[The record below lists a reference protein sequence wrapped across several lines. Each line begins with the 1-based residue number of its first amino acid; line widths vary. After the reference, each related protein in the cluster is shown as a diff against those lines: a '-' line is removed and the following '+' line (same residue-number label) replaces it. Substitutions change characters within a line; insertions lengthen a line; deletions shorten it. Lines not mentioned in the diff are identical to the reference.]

1 MIRPQASSDIPG
13 FGLYGESSA
22 SQDPGFVHI
31 EDIAARSREI
41 GWRIKP
47 HRHDNLLQ
55 VLCIF
60 DGELDMQLDD
70 ENHCLRGGWAITIP
84 PGVVHSFR
92 FMPDTKGVVLS
103 LAAPLFSDENLRR
116 SRAYFEV
123 LIDAPQII
131 EFHLQSVLFE
141 QLRHYLNLIVGEF
154 QQAEAGHK
162 LMLEWQVSMVLMTLR
177 RQLDE
182 RQVQALTRRP
192 GNQMLKGFRALVESN
207 YRQQWKVQ
215 QYAAALH
222 TSVSS
227 LNRICNES
235 VGITAKK
242 IIQNRVQLEAKRK
255 LIYTQYPLDQIAYS
269 LGFKDPAYFSRYFK
283 KLEGHA
289 PSVYRQ
295 VYSAMRPASPVAG

>member
-1 MIRPQASSDIPG
+1 MIRSQASSDIPG
-13 FGLYGESSA
+13 FGLYGESGE

-47 HRHDNLLQ
+47 HRHDNMLQ

-60 DGELDMQLDD
+60 DGELDVQLDD
-70 ENHCLRGGWAITIP
+70 ESHSLRGGWAITIP
-84 PGVVHSFR
+84 PGVVHAFQ
-92 FMPDTKGVVLS
+92 FMPDTKGAVLS
-103 LAAPLFSDENLRR
+103 LAAPLFSDEILRR
-116 SRAYFEV
+116 SRAYFAALIEV
-123 LIDAPQII
+123 PQVIK
-131 EFHLQSVLFE
+131 FHPQSVLFE

-154 QQAEAGHK
+154 QQADMGHK

-182 RQVQALTRRP
+182 RQVQARRRKP
-192 GNQMLKGFRALVESN
+192 GNHMLKGFRALVENN
-207 YRQQWKVQ
+207 YRQQWNVQ
-215 QYAAALH
+215 RYAGELN

-242 IIQNRVQLEAKRK
+242 IIQNRVQLEAKRS
-255 LIYTQYPLDQIAYS
+255 LIYTQYPLDQIAYA

-295 VYSAMRPASPVAG
+295 VYSAMRPASPVDE